1 MPILFSKIEDAKDH
15 ILTGALL
22 VFAIFL
28 LISRHEGGLENTR
41 VLAITSMSYLEQ
53 PLATVRVY
61 RTALQTNRE
70 LQRENILLLDELSRL
85 RSTAEQNEE
94 LKDLIGF
101 KSAYQGPGSLLP
113 VIVVGK
119 NFTGYRNSLTIDAGT
134 SDGIEI
140 GMPVVNSSGLVG
152 RIVTTAPNFSQIMP
166 LQNSLFRTSASIQG
180 LRAYGIIS
188 WIGHGNGLI
197 MTYVPKTFD
206 IEAGMIV
213 ETSNFSNQFPSNIPI
228 GIVTGTEPE
237 AGRDTQLIYVEPFV
251 DNNRIAEAFVILFRP
266 DTSRDSL
273 NRAYE
278 EMYQ

>member
-28 LISRHEGGLENTR
+28 LISRHDGGLENSR
-41 VLAITSMSYLEQ
+41 VLAITTMSYLEQ

-94 LKDLIGF
+94 LKKLLEF
-101 KSAYQGPGSLLP
+101 KSTYTNSGNLLP

-134 SDGIEI
+134 NDGIEI
-140 GMPVVNSSGLVG
+140 GMPVVNSIGLVG

-206 IEAGMIV
+206 IEPGMIV
-213 ETSNFSNQFPSNIPI
+213 ETSNFSNQFPANIPI
-228 GIVTGTEPE
+228 GVVTGTEPE

-251 DNNRIAEAFVILFRP
+251 DNNRIAEAFVIQFRP
-266 DTSRDSL
+266 DESRDSL
-273 NRAYE
+273 NKAYE

>member
-28 LISRHEGGLENTR
+28 LISRHDGGLENSR
-41 VLAITSMSYLEQ
+41 VLAITTMSYLEQ

-94 LKDLIGF
+94 LKKLLEF
-101 KSAYQGPGSLLP
+101 KSTYTNSGNLLP

-134 SDGIEI
+134 NDGIEI
-140 GMPVVNSSGLVG
+140 GMPVVNSIGLVG

-206 IEAGMIV
+206 IEPGMIV
-213 ETSNFSNQFPSNIPI
+213 ETSNFSNQFPANIPI
-228 GIVTGTEPE
+228 GVVTGTEPE

-251 DNNRIAEAFVILFRP
+251 DNNRIAQAFVIQFRP
-266 DTSRDSL
+266 DESRDSL
-273 NRAYE
+273 NKAYE